1 MASARFGRQKDRPFR
16 VKRTAKGEKIVTQG
30 KLISQ
35 LSNEA
40 LFRLAEQTN
49 IPKDAQKAR
58 KEIQKRGL
66 TFPVVEN
73 VIYIDEEVLVV

>member
-16 VKRTAKGEKIVTQG
+16 VKINNKGEKMVTKG

-35 LSNEA
+35 LSKA
-40 LFRLAEQTN
+40 DLFKLAEQTN

-58 KEIQKRGL
+58 KEIRKRGL
-66 TFPVVEN
+66 TFPVVE
-73 VIYIDEEVLVV
+73 EENVLVV

>member
-40 LFRLAEQTN
+40 LFKLAEQTN

-66 TFPVVEN
+66 TFPVVE
-73 VIYIDEEVLVV
+73 EEVLVV

>member
-1 MASARFGRQKDRPFR
+1 MIMASARFGRQKDRPFR
-16 VKRTAKGEKIVTQG
+16 MKRNNKGEVIVTKG

-35 LSNEA
+35 LSKEA
-40 LFRLAEQTN
+40 LFKLAEQTN

-66 TFPVVEN
+66 TFPVVEEN
-73 VIYIDEEVLVV
+73 TSLV